1 MKQKYKVLLLILLVS
16 NFPLSQEVI
25 LQFQNG
31 QAKQGEFI
39 GTYMNH
45 VHLLIGEDLLYL
57 SCEDINK
64 ILRVKSNL
72 GVESFNYNCSEN
84 TVTADILFPPF
95 LNPMTG
101 EWETNIPDVFNSE
114 IQLNQIGESKKQS
127 ESKISEFEIK
137 KLIRATVK
145 KEISKEREI
154 INSYIQANQN
164 KISKLKDEIK
174 SLKKKRSNTKPFNS
188 SILSSQSPFNKAG
201 ETLALCCVGFL
212 MFIILP
218 AF

>member
-1 MKQKYKVLLLILLVS
+1 MKQRYKSFLSILIVS
-16 NFPLSQEVI
+16 NILFCQEVI

-45 VHLLIGEDLLYL
+45 VHLLMGEDLLYF

-64 ILRVKSNL
+64 VLKVKPNQKF
-72 GVESFNYNCSEN
+72 ESFRYNCSEN

-127 ESKISEFEIK
+127 ESEISEFEIK
-137 KLIRATVK
+137 KLIRVAVK

-154 INSYIQANQN
+154 TNSYIQANQN
-164 KISKLKDEIK
+164 KISKLEDEIK
-174 SLKKKRSNTKPFNS
+174 SLKSRRSNKKPSNS
-188 SILSSQSPFNKAG
+188 GLLSFQNPLEILG
-201 ETLALCCVGFL
+201 VCCISYL
-212 MFIILP
+212 MLIVMTSF
-218 AF
+218 

>member
-1 MKQKYKVLLLILLVS
+1 MKQKYKASLLVLLVS
-16 NFPLSQEVI
+16 NFLLCQEVI

-31 QAKQGEFI
+31 QTKQGEFI
-39 GTYMNH
+39 GTYMSH
-45 VHLLIGEDLLYL
+45 VHLLIGEDLLYFP
-57 SCEDINK
+57 CEEINK
-64 ILRVKSNL
+64 TLKVKPNQKF
-72 GVESFNYNCSEN
+72 ESFSYNCSEN

-114 IQLNQIGESKKQS
+114 TQLNQIGESKKQS

-164 KISKLKDEIK
+164 KISKLENEIK
-174 SLKKKRSNTKPFNS
+174 SLKNRRPNTKPSNS
-188 SILSSQSPFNKAG
+188 SLFSSKNPLEILG
-201 ETLALCCVGFL
+201 VCCLSYL
-212 MFIILP
+212 MLGVMTSF
-218 AF
+218 

>member
-1 MKQKYKVLLLILLVS
+1 VKQKYKVLLLILLIS
-16 NFPLSQEVI
+16 NFPLCQEVI

-45 VHLLIGEDLLYL
+45 VHILMGDDLLYF

-72 GVESFNYNCSEN
+72 GVESFNYNCNEN
-84 TVTADILFPPF
+84 TVTADVLFPPL

-101 EWETNIPDVFNSE
+101 EYETSIPDVFNSE
-114 IQLNQIGESKKQS
+114 IKLRQVEENKKQS
-127 ESKISEFEIK
+127 EDKISTLEIK
-137 KLIRATVK
+137 KLIKSAVK
-145 KEISKEREI
+145 KEINKEREI
-154 INSYIQANQN
+154 TNSYIQANQN
-164 KISKLKDEIK
+164 KISKLEDEIK

>member
-1 MKQKYKVLLLILLVS
+1 MKQKYKASLLVLLVS
-16 NFPLSQEVI
+16 NFLLCQEVI

-31 QAKQGEFI
+31 QTKQGEFI

-45 VHLLIGEDLLYL
+45 VHLLMGEDLLYF

-114 IQLNQIGESKKQS
+114 IQLNQIRESKKQS
-127 ESKISEFEIK
+127 ENEISEFEIK
-137 KLIRATVK
+137 KLIRVAVK

-154 INSYIQANQN
+154 TNSYIQANQN
-164 KISKLKDEIK
+164 KISKLEDEIK
-174 SLKKKRSNTKPFNS
+174 SLKSRRSSTKPSNS
-188 SILSSQSPFNKAG
+188 DLLSFQNPLEILG
-201 ETLALCCVGFL
+201 VCCIGYL
-212 MFIILP
+212 MLIVMTSF
-218 AF
+218 

>member
-1 MKQKYKVLLLILLVS
+1 VKQRYKSFLSILIVS
-16 NFPLSQEVI
+16 NILFCQEVI

-45 VHLLIGEDLLYL
+45 VHILIGEDLLYF

-64 ILRVKSNL
+64 VLKVKPNQKF
-72 GVESFNYNCSEN
+72 ESFSYNCSEN

-114 IQLNQIGESKKQS
+114 IQLSQVEENKKQL
-127 ESKISEFEIK
+127 EGEIPTLEIK
-137 KLIRATVK
+137 KLIKSAVK
-145 KEISKEREI
+145 KEIDKEREI

-164 KISKLKDEIK
+164 KISKLEDEIK
-174 SLKKKRSNTKPFNS
+174 SLKNKRPNTKPFNS
-188 SILSSQSPFNKAG
+188 SILSSQSPLNKAG

>member
-1 MKQKYKVLLLILLVS
+1 MKQRYKSFLSILIVS
-16 NFPLSQEVI
+16 NILFCQEVI

-45 VHLLIGEDLLYL
+45 VHLLMGEDLLYF

-64 ILRVKSNL
+64 VLKVKPNQKF
-72 GVESFNYNCSEN
+72 ESFRYNCSEN

-114 IQLNQIGESKKQS
+114 IQLNQIRESKKQS
-127 ESKISEFEIK
+127 ESEISEFEIK
-137 KLIRATVK
+137 KLIRVAVK

-154 INSYIQANQN
+154 TNSYIQANQN
-164 KISKLKDEIK
+164 KISKLEDEIK
-174 SLKKKRSNTKPFNS
+174 SLKSRRSSTKPSNS
-188 SILSSQSPFNKAG
+188 DLLSFQNPLEILG
-201 ETLALCCVGFL
+201 VCCIGYL
-212 MFIILP
+212 MLIVMTSF
-218 AF
+218 